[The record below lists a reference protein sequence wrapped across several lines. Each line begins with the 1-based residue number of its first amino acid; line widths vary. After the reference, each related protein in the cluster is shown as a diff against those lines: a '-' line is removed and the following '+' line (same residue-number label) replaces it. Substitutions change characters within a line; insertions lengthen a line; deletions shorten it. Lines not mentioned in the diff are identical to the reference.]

1 MSGSKQTGS
10 SGLSTRAEQKR
21 NRKRKWRIKRK
32 ARRRTTSRGSCVAWS
47 EVALFLEPPPPA
59 PTAASPRPPAV
70 RGAPAARANLM
81 YQPCPTERVR
91 DPTPVLRYQH
101 VTWHHGCILNPGFLF
116 SHLLLTIICTD
127 HQYYGEGKT
136 VELVQQAAVLYNVQ
150 TEMYYYIELISLS
163 VM

>member
-10 SGLSTRAEQKR
+10 SGLSTRAEQKI
-21 NRKRKWRIKRK
+21 NRKRKSWTKRME
-32 ARRRTTSRGSCVAWS
+32 RRTSRGSWVGW
-47 EVALFLEPPPPA
+47 EVALFSEPLPPV
-59 PTAASPRPPAV
+59 PTAVSPRPPAV